1 MRFGDVGIV
10 ARRVFLLVVAVVT
23 GHEVDASEVLD
34 VKSLVRANSPAV
46 VTVETRDRRGTPLG
60 TASGFLISSDGIL
73 VTNQHVIR
81 GAHSLIA
88 YLENGGSYSVE
99 KVIGFS
105 CDTDLAVLQLNA
117 RGVKFPAVRLGHSED
132 IEVGERVIAIG
143 SPIGLA
149 ATVSEGIISAIRREP
164 RTDVR
169 LLQTTAA
176 ISPGSSGGPL
186 IHRGSA
192 VIGVTTFGIRGGQ
205 NLNFAIPSEYIISI
219 LRKPTPTT
227 LSSAGAQCGA
237 PPSVTTTESQQ
248 PTSAAAQ
255 VFDQMSETIAALVD
269 LACRN
274 VARSNRDYQ
283 SCISK
288 EIVKVQGLMTYLDE
302 KTKTS
307 TDAAQILL
315 KCQNSWSRHGGLWN
329 FDYFDICVRSETKR
343 YRLRGYK
350 VK

>member
-1 MRFGDVGIV
+1 MRGGSWP
-10 ARRVFLLVVAVVT
+10 ARLLFVLLLIGYEAHST
-23 GHEVDASEVLD
+23 EALD
-34 VKSLVRANSPAV
+34 VKSLVRATSPAV
-46 VTVETRDRRGTPLG
+46 VTVETRDEQRSPIG

-81 GAHSLIA
+81 GAHFLTA
-88 YLENGGSYSVE
+88 YLENGASYSVE
-99 KVIGFS
+99 KVIGFD

-117 RGVKFPAVRLGHSED
+117 RGVRFPTVRLGHTEN

-149 ATVSEGIISAIRREP
+149 ATVSEGIISGTRREAK
-164 RTDVR
+164 TNVR

-186 IHRGSA
+186 IHQGSE

-219 LRKPTPTT
+219 LRKPTPTS
-227 LSSAGAQCGA
+227 LRAAGAQCGA
-237 PPSVTTTESQQ
+237 PPFATRTESRQ
-248 PTSAAAQ
+248 PTDTAAQ
-255 VFDQMSETIAALVD
+255 VFDAMTETISALVD

-288 EIVKVQGLMTYLDE
+288 EIVKVQGLMAYLDE

-307 TDAAQILL
+307 ADAAKILL

-329 FDYFDICVRSETKR
+329 FTYFDLCVRSETKR

>member
-1 MRFGDVGIV
+1 M
-10 ARRVFLLVVAVVT
+10 
-23 GHEVDASEVLD
+23 E
-34 VKSLVRANSPAV
+34 
-46 VTVETRDRRGTPLG
+46 
-60 TASGFLISSDGIL
+60 DG
-73 VTNQHVIR
+73 
-81 GAHSLIA
+81 S
-88 YLENGGSYSVE
+88 SYSVE
-99 KVIGFS
+99 KVIGFD

-117 RGVKFPAVRLGHSED
+117 RGVKFPSVRLGHSED

-149 ATVSEGIISAIRREP
+149 ATVSEGIISGTRREAN
-164 RTDVR
+164 TDIR

-186 IHRGSA
+186 INRSSK

-219 LRKPTPTT
+219 LRKPAPTT
-227 LSSAGAQCGA
+227 LSSAGDHCGA
-237 PPSVTTTESQQ
+237 APSVTTTDSRQ
-248 PTSAAAQ
+248 PTVAAAR
-255 VFDQMSETIAALVD
+255 VFDEMSETIAAVVG

-274 VARSNRDYQ
+274 AARSNRDYQ
-283 SCISK
+283 SCISN

-307 TDAAQILL
+307 TDAAKILL
-315 KCQNSWSRHGGLWN
+315 KCQNSWSQHGGLWN
-329 FDYFDICVRSETKR
+329 FDHFDICIRSETRR